1 LGLFVTSRAGPRP
14 PNQNI
19 AFFYHIRPPKQE
31 FTKNFKN
38 TFFENFSKNLEI
50 FCTGNDLEVE
60 RRVKQLLHLEK
71 SQAETNESRG
81 SPDLSPI
88 EIAWSVGIFRQP
100 FAHQNPLQL
109 RSINAL

>member
-19 AFFYHIRPPKQE
+19 AFFITFDHQNKSSQKIL
-31 FTKNFKN
+31 KN